1 MTSSSKAER
10 IEPPLEA
17 KPEPKAAPKAK
28 SKRRRGRPKAPARSA
43 PWFIA
48 LGLYWIALGVVAMA
62 VPLIARPPAD
72 LFFCAV
78 LSIAGIGQVV
88 FPLRQ
93 RYGSASL
100 TEVASGAV
108 FIAAGTALIVLRPDD
123 IVLLTLILAAFF
135 ASEGVVKLAFALQL
149 HGEGERAWALFAAL
163 LSFGLAAMTWFR
175 WPSAA
180 LWVLGLQVGLYLA
193 MTGWS
198 FVALGLVTRRMR
210 RQQRRRRAA

>member
-1 MTSSSKAER
+1 MAKSSKAER
-10 IEPPLEA
+10 IEPPLET
-17 KPEPKAAPKAK
+17 KPKAKAAPKAK
-28 SKRRRGRPKAPARSA
+28 AKRRRGRPKAPARSA
-43 PWFIA
+43 PWFIL
-48 LGLYWIALGVVAMA
+48 LGLYWIALGVIAMA
-62 VPLIARPPAD
+62 VPLVAEPPAD

-78 LSIAGIGQVV
+78 LSIAGTGQVV
-88 FPLRQ
+88 FPLRE

-100 TEVASGAV
+100 AEVASGAV
-108 FIAAGTALIVLRPDD
+108 FIGTGTALVVLRPDG

-135 ASEGVVKLAFALQL
+135 AAECVVKLAFALQL

-163 LSFGLAAMTWFR
+163 LTGGLAAMTWLR

-210 RQQRRRRAA
+210 RRRRRRAA